1 MLLRPQRKPN
11 YKERFVRGI
20 EVAGEPYTVTLNESR
35 GGFCLQVEPYK
46 TDGPPAN
53 GQTLLPDYMLPSIMA
68 VLRAAEFFR
77 PLTYNI
83 TYTVTTIES
92 AQYQENE
99 EAGYIVNCTDLPF
112 PPELVGEAS
121 IQWHQDIQVHTEVS
135 ADETERTIEGLCLA
149 YTGVYANGKMIR
161 ESQHQQDART
171 GEERTEAVHFFN
183 ANEEQIERITEL
195 CKRGQ
200 TWSW

>member
-11 YKERFVRGI
+11 YKERFVRGL

-83 TYTVTTIES
+83 TAPTSFWAVFF
-92 AQYQENE
+92 
-99 EAGYIVNCTDLPF
+99 F
-112 PPELVGEAS
+112 PDGIYP
-121 IQWHQDIQVHTEVS
+121 
-135 ADETERTIEGLCLA
+135 
-149 YTGVYANGKMIR
+149 
-161 ESQHQQDART
+161 
-171 GEERTEAVHFFN
+171 
-183 ANEEQIERITEL
+183 
-195 CKRGQ
+195 
-200 TWSW
+200 